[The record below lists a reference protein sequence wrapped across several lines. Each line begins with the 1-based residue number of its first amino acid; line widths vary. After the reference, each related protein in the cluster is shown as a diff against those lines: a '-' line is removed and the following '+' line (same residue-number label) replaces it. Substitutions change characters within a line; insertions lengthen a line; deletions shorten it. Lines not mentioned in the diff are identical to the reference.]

1 MEGDRQ
7 RLCVSAHGCW
17 RSPRQ
22 HRTSSQDQG
31 GLMEG
36 KNVYV
41 IVGTDGYPIPY
52 IADDF
57 DDAIEQHRYAEYKA
71 QKLAGMEEGPQE

>member
-1 MEGDRQ
+1 
-7 RLCVSAHGCW
+7 
-17 RSPRQ
+17 
-22 HRTSSQDQG
+22 
-31 GLMEG
+31 MEG

-57 DDAIEQHRYAEYKA
+57 DDAIGQHRVA
-71 QKLAGMEEGPQE
+71 LATEFVTPKEQTWE

>member
-1 MEGDRQ
+1 
-7 RLCVSAHGCW
+7 
-17 RSPRQ
+17 
-22 HRTSSQDQG
+22 
-31 GLMEG
+31 MEG

-57 DDAIEQHRYAEYKA
+57 DDAIEQHRVA
-71 QKLAGMEEGPQE
+71 LATEFVAVFIYGTEFVTLKEQTWE